1 MTSRHPWE
9 QEGYGDVV
17 DARRRDELLEVT
29 FANGDVVLLEP
40 GPLGL
45 AWEFEAQP
53 ADGGAAIL
61 IKTPEGEHEV
71 DWMVVRSASDPD
83 FARELRERDA
93 EEAHRIGR
101 RLRALRENRGITQK
115 DAAAKADMPS
125 PQLAKLERGETDMRI
140 STLRGILRA
149 LNASFA
155 DVAGPN
161 APEVSLRELGRE
173 AEQFGVPR
181 EIVGRLGAALGPQHL
196 ADLLGRVFG
205 WDPQNVTRGVLSPVP
220 EAHAVLKRRSTTGD
234 STAGLIALAESLA
247 RRVALAYRGR
257 PGCVPNDPK
266 QIRDAM
272 GADSGSVTLEP
283 LLRWCWENGVVVVPM
298 AAKGGFSAAAWMI
311 GDQPVVVL
319 KETPDYWAYWVFAL
333 AHELGH
339 LGLGHVV
346 SDGVVDV
353 DSATEVS
360 DDEQEQQANEF
371 ALGLLVPDHVSML
384 QEIRQR
390 SEGPKAHENFKWRA
404 IDAARTRGY
413 SEPLGLLVAAFGLPD
428 VASSKDRWGS
438 ANNEARGEPGARK
451 LVAQQFARHV
461 DLDQLDRLDSALVNE
476 LVLNDG
482 AK

>member
-1 MTSRHPWE
+1 MSRPPWE

-17 DARRRDELLEVT
+17 AARRRDELLEVT

-40 GPLGL
+40 SPLGL

-53 ADGGAAIL
+53 AEGGAAVI
-61 IKTPEGEHEV
+61 IEAPEGEREV

-115 DAAAKADMPS
+115 DAAANAGMPP

-155 DVAGPN
+155 DIADPD
-161 APEVSLRELGRE
+161 APEVSLKELGKE

-205 WDPQNVTRGVLSPVP
+205 WDPQNVTKGVLSPVP
-220 EAHAVLKRRSTTGD
+220 SAHAVLKRRSTTGE
-234 STAGLIALAESLA
+234 SSAGLITLAESLA
-247 RRVALAYRGR
+247 QRAALAYRER
-257 PGCVPNDPK
+257 PGRVANDPK
-266 QIRDAM
+266 PIRDAM
-272 GADSGSVTLEP
+272 DAGSGSVTLEP
-283 LLRWCWENGVVVVPM
+283 LLRWCWENGIVVVPM

-311 GDQPVVVL
+311 GDQPVVVI
-319 KETPDYWAYWVFAL
+319 KEAPDYWAYWVFAL

-371 ALGLLVPDHVSML
+371 ALDLLVPDHVSML
-384 QEIRQR
+384 QEIRRR
-390 SEGPKAHENFKWRA
+390 SAGPKAHEDFKWRA
-404 IDAARTRGY
+404 KDAARVRDY
-413 SEPLGLLVAAFGLPD
+413 NEPLVLLVAAFGLPN
-428 VASSKDRWGS
+428 VAGSKDRWGS
-438 ANNEARGEPGARK
+438 ANNEAKGEGGARK
-451 LVAQQFARHV
+451 LVAQQFAHHV
-461 DLDQLDRLDSALVNE
+461 DLDQLDRLDSALVKE
-476 LVLNDG
+476 LVLSDG

>member
-1 MTSRHPWE
+1 MTSQRSWE
-9 QEGYGDVV
+9 QKGYGDVV
-17 DARRRDELLEVT
+17 KARRRDELLEVT

-45 AWEFEAQP
+45 AWEFEAEP
-53 ADGGAAIL
+53 AEGGAAIL

-115 DAAAKADMPS
+115 DAAAKADMSS
-125 PQLAKLERGETDMRI
+125 PQLAKLERGATDMRI

-155 DVAGPN
+155 DVAGPD
-161 APEVSLRELGRE
+161 APEVSLKALGKE
-173 AEQFGVPR
+173 AERFGVPR

-205 WDPQNVTRGVLSPVP
+205 WDPQDVAKGVLSSVP

-234 STAGLIALAESLA
+234 SSAGMILLAESLA
-247 RRVALAYRGR
+247 RRAALAYRER
-257 PGCVPNDPK
+257 PGHVPNDPK
-266 QIRDAM
+266 QIRDTMDA
-272 GADSGSVTLEP
+272 GNGSVTLEP

-298 AAKGGFSAAAWMI
+298 AAKGGLSAAAWMI
-311 GDQPVVVL
+311 GDQPVVVI
-319 KETPDYWAYWVFAL
+319 KESPDYQAYWLFAL

-346 SDGVVDV
+346 NDGVVDIG
-353 DSATEVS
+353 SATEVS

-371 ALGLLVPDHVSML
+371 ALDLLVPDHVSML
-384 QEIRQR
+384 QEIRRR
-390 SEGPKAHENFKWRA
+390 SEGLDAPKKFKWRA
-404 IDAARTRGY
+404 IDAAKARSY
-413 SEPLGLLVAAFGLPD
+413 DESLVLLVAAFGLPD
-428 VASSKDRWGS
+428 VARPGDRWGS
-438 ANNEARGEPGARK
+438 ANKRAEQDGSGRSVVIG
-451 LVAQQFARHV
+451 QFARHV
-461 DLDQLDRLDSALVNE
+461 DLDQLDRLDSALVKE
-476 LVLNDG
+476 FALSDG
-482 AK
+482 AT

>member
-1 MTSRHPWE
+1 MTPRRSWE

-17 DARRRDELLEVT
+17 GARRRDELLEVT

-45 AWEFEAQP
+45 AWEFEAQ
-53 ADGGAAIL
+53 AAEGGAAVL
-61 IKTPEGEHEV
+61 IETPEGEREV
-71 DWMVVRSASDPD
+71 DWMVVRSASDPG

-115 DAAAKADMPS
+115 DAAASAGMPS
-125 PQLAKLERGETDMRI
+125 SQLAKLERGETDMRI

-149 LNASFA
+149 LNATIA
-155 DVAGPN
+155 DIADPN
-161 APEVSLRELGRE
+161 APEVSLKELGKE

-181 EIVGRLGAALGPQHL
+181 EIIGRLGSVLGPQYL

-205 WDPQNVTRGVLSPVP
+205 WDPRNVTKGVLSPAP
-220 EAHAVLKRRSTTGD
+220 ATRAVLKRRSSASG
-234 STAGLIALAESLA
+234 SSAGLIALAESLA
-247 RRVALAYRGR
+247 RRAALAYRGR
-257 PGCVPNDPK
+257 PGRVPSDP
-266 QIRDAM
+266 QLIRDAM
-272 GADSGSVTLEP
+272 NAGKGDVTLEP
-283 LLRWCWENGVVVVPM
+283 LLHWCWENGVVVVPM
-298 AAKGGFSAAAWMI
+298 AAKGGFSAAAWMV

-319 KETPDYWAYWVFAL
+319 KEAPDYWAYWVFAL

-353 DSATEVS
+353 DSVRES
-360 DDEQEQQANEF
+360 SGDDQEQQANGF
-371 ALGLLVPDHVSML
+371 ALNILVPDHVSML
-384 QEIRQR
+384 HEIRRR
-390 SEGPKAHENFKWRA
+390 SAGPNAHKDFKWRA
-404 IDAARTRGY
+404 KDAAKVRGY
-413 SEPLGLLVAAFGLPD
+413 NQPLVLLVAAFGLSD
-428 VASSKDRWGS
+428 VAESKDRWGS
-438 ANNEARGEPGARK
+438 ANNEAKDEAGART

-461 DLDQLDRLDSALVNE
+461 DLDQLDRLDSALVKE
-476 LVLNDG
+476 LALSDG

>member
-1 MTSRHPWE
+1 MSGRPWE
-9 QEGYGDVV
+9 QNGYGDVV
-17 DARRRDELLEVT
+17 AAGRRDELLEVT

-53 ADGGAAIL
+53 AEGGAAIL
-61 IKTPEGEHEV
+61 IETPEGEREI
-71 DWMVVRSASDPD
+71 DWMVARSASDPE

-93 EEAHRIGR
+93 EEARRVGR

-115 DAAAKADMPS
+115 DAAAKAGMPS

-155 DVAGPN
+155 DIAGPD
-161 APEVSLRELGRE
+161 APEISVKELGKE

-181 EIVGRLGAALGPQHL
+181 EIVDRLGAALSPQHL

-205 WDPQNVTRGVLSPVP
+205 WDPQGVTKGVLSPVP
-220 EAHAVLKRRSTTGD
+220 AAHAVLKRRSTTGEN
-234 STAGLIALAESLA
+234 SAGLIALAESLA
-247 RRVALAYRGR
+247 QRAALAYRER
-257 PGCVPNDPK
+257 PGRVPNEPK
-266 QIRDAM
+266 LIRAAMDA
-272 GADSGSVTLEP
+272 GNESVMLEP

-311 GDQPVVVL
+311 GDQPVVVV
-319 KETPDYWAYWVFAL
+319 KEAPDYWAYWVFAL

-353 DSATEVS
+353 DSAREGS
-360 DDEQEQQANEF
+360 DDEQEQQANAF
-371 ALGLLVPDHVSML
+371 ALDLLVPGHASML
-384 QEIRQR
+384 CEIRRR
-390 SEGPKAHENFKWRA
+390 SEGPNAHKDFKWRA
-404 IDAARTRGY
+404 KDAAKARGY
-413 SEPLGLLVAAFGLPD
+413 NEPLVLLVAAFGLTG
-428 VASSKDRWGS
+428 VAAPKDRWGS
-438 ANNEARGEPGARK
+438 ANNEAKGEAGART

-461 DLDQLDRLDSALVNE
+461 DLDQLDRLDSALVKE
-476 LVLNDG
+476 LALSDG
-482 AK
+482 AT